1 LVSSDSA
8 IIYLN
13 NRLIKDR
20 KQLDI
25 LGDDLEK
32 KSSEMNKL
40 SSLLDSIENK
50 TTAEYDKAK
59 EVKKKKKKKKKKMGG
74 VFFLKII

>member
-59 EVKKKKKKKKKKMGG
+59 EVKKKKKKRRRC
-74 VFFLKII
+74 FL

>member
-59 EVKKKKKKKKKKMGG
+59 EVKQKKTKKRD
-74 VFFLKII
+74 VFCN